1 MVPVAIT
8 FGDSTWNIW
17 TLPSGRKGIDDIA
30 RLHVNSIICY
40 RLLTLDDHEDLEAI
54 QLGVCLR
61 GRTHVLGADVHDSVG
76 LVEAHHPNVET
87 AFSM

>member
-40 RLLTLDDHEDLEAI
+40 RLLYYWSRYCHQNPIAI
-54 QLGVCLR
+54 QLGICLG
-61 GRTHVLGADVHDSVG
+61 GRVKVLRADV
-76 LVEAHHPNVET
+76 
-87 AFSM
+87 